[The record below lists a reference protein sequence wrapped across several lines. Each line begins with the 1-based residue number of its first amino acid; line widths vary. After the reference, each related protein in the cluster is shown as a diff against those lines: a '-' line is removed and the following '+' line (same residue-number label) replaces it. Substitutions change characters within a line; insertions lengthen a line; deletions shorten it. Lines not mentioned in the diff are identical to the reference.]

1 MANNMVWE
9 NYRSSNP
16 NKGTDEEVQSMIR
29 DVVETIHKLERI
41 YGSAAA
47 SIVVRSLLQDWHSLA
62 AMAKARGIT
71 YEHP

>member
-16 NKGTDEEVQSMIR
+16 DKGTDEEIQSMIR

-41 YGSAAA
+41 YGAAQ
-47 SIVVRSLLQDWHSLA
+47 SRIVVCALLQDWHALSH
-62 AMAKARGIT
+62 MAKARGIT